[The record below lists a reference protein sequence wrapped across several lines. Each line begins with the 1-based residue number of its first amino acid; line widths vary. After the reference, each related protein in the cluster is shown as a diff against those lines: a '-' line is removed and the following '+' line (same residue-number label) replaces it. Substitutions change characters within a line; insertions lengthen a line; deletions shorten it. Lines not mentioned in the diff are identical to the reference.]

1 MKNNS
6 FKNILILF
14 LVLIAI
20 MSLSTLLTL
29 SFNFFIGFSTD
40 IQNDDVATSIAAVAF
55 GIGVLL
61 KYFYEKNV
69 NG

>member
-1 MKNNS
+1 
-6 FKNILILF
+6 
-14 LVLIAI
+14 

-29 SFNFFIGFSTD
+29 SFNFLVGFSTN

-55 GIGVLL
+55 GIGILL
-61 KYFYEKNV
+61 KYFYEKRE

>member
-1 MKNNS
+1 MKNSS

-14 LVLIAI
+14 LSLIAI

-29 SFNFFIGFSTD
+29 SFNFLVGFSTN

-55 GIGVLL
+55 GIGILL
-61 KYFYEKNV
+61 KYFYEKRE